1 MRRSIGTAVSGIVLA
16 TALVAVPGFSNA
28 DTIRYDDGGFGS
40 VQQSL
45 SGLGYDTSGPSIEST
60 AETFIVP
67 GTSGGATRLDFT
79 YIHDTGSYNFS
90 FGVFDRG
97 EVTADPVSDRQ
108 NWALQALGAA
118 TMVFDDRETN
128 VGATASVD
136 VAAGTDLGLFL
147 IPNDTLDAVLDNPA
161 AFYGGNRPDPL
172 FSVSDANPGGFDQLM
187 VFEAGGLTTFAFE
200 DLSRAG
206 SSDED
211 FTDLVITMT
220 STPFYGDSVA
230 QSAVAATEIAEPPAL
245 AILITAGLA
254 FAWLRGRRRA

>member
-79 YIHDTGSYNFS
+79 YIRDTGSYNFS

-118 TMVFDDRETN
+118 TMVFDDRET
-128 VGATASVD
+128 V
-136 VAAGTDLGLFL
+136 
-147 IPNDTLDAVLDNPA
+147 
-161 AFYGGNRPDPL
+161 
-172 FSVSDANPGGFDQLM
+172 
-187 VFEAGGLTTFAFE
+187 
-200 DLSRAG
+200 
-206 SSDED
+206 
-211 FTDLVITMT
+211 
-220 STPFYGDSVA
+220 
-230 QSAVAATEIAEPPAL
+230 
-245 AILITAGLA
+245 
-254 FAWLRGRRRA
+254 